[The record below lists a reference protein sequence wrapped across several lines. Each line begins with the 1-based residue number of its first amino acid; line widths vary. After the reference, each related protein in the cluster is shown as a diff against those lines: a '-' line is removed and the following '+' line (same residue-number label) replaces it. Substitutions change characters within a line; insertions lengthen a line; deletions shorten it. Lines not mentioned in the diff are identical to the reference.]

1 MTCERYT
8 SWTFA
13 EDRHRLRQLNDS
25 PVSKIK
31 VDKPFPSIKN
41 NWLGV
46 TGKPGVKVSLVFRRR
61 VFTYSEFLLW
71 SGHPYLSE
79 PPPVTAISIVVL

>member
-8 SWTFA
+8 SLTFA
-13 EDRHRLRQLNDS
+13 EDRHHLRQLNDS
-25 PVSKIK
+25 PVSRIK

-46 TGKPGVKVSLVFRRR
+46 TGKPDIKVSLVFPDEESSH
-61 VFTYSEFLLW
+61 TLNFLF
-71 SGHPYLSE
+71 G
-79 PPPVTAISIVVL
+79 PVIPIFLNLRQ